1 MKTQTPSLKE
11 SFQYFKRLMKL
22 IKPYWG
28 KLIKGMSLGLIV
40 GLLGMISPYMTK
52 LLIDKVYPTE
62 DVSLMQI
69 IVLGVLA
76 VTIANSIIKLI
87 QGYFN
92 LYVNSKLS
100 NSTSLMFFNHLQ
112 HLRTSFFDKHQ
123 VGEIMSRFKDVGS
136 ALQAVNKVF
145 QTIFV
150 NGIYIILVPPF
161 LFILHWKLAL
171 VSLISLPVTMIIIT
185 ISGKFI
191 RKYWRKTSE
200 AFADLN
206 AFQIEMF
213 THIRTVKAL
222 VLENYVFTKAH
233 DFMTNAI
240 KMQLKAGGMGQ
251 IIGLSN
257 GILYGLNTALFTYL
271 GWSYILG
278 KEMTLGDYI
287 AFTAYIG
294 YLYNPI
300 SQFVNLFSEFQQS
313 SVNLNRMFEYLDSD
327 AEQEYDNSGELNL
340 QELNLEGNIALENLS
355 FGYDKSKRVL
365 NEVSLKIKPGTINAI
380 VGPSGSGKTS
390 LLRLLI
396 GMEVPDA
403 GDVLYDD
410 KRIDFYNLSELR
422 KKITVIW
429 QEFSMFKGTIWENLT
444 IGLENVSRTAV
455 DQAVEIAKMKEHIDN
470 LPQGYETPIGEWGT
484 TLSGGQRQRLAIA
497 RAIIRNSDIYI
508 FDEATSNIDVQTEEE
523 ILTKMFMKLKNKT
536 VLFVTHRISTASLA
550 DKIFLLEDGKL
561 TAEGSHFELLEKNLN
576 YQKMVSLST
585 QAPNLN

>member
-1 MKTQTPSLKE
+1 MKEQTPSLKE
-11 SFQYFKRLMKL
+11 SFQYFKRLMRL

-28 KLIKGMSLGLIV
+28 KLLKGMSLGLVV
-40 GLLGMISPYMTK
+40 GLLGMVSPYMTK

-69 IVLGVLA
+69 LVLGILSVA
-76 VTIANSIIKLI
+76 VTNAIIKLI

-100 NSTSLMFFNHLQ
+100 NSTSLLFFNHLQ
-112 HLRTSFFDKHQ
+112 HLKVNFFDQHQ

-150 NGIYIILVPPF
+150 NGIYILLVPPF
-161 LFILHWKLAL
+161 LFILHWKLAI
-171 VSLISLPVTMIIIT
+171 VSLISVPLTMVVIT
-185 ISGKFI
+185 LSGKFI

-222 VLENYVFTKAH
+222 VLENYVFNKAH

-257 GILYGLNTALFTYL
+257 GILHALNTALFTYL

-327 AEQEYDNSGELNL
+327 AEQEYDFSGKEKISLL
-340 QELNLEGNIALENLS
+340 KLKGNIFFDNVS
-355 FGYDKSKRVL
+355 FGYDKSKKVL
-365 NEVSLKIKPGTINAI
+365 NDVSLKIEPGTVNAI

-396 GMEVPDA
+396 GMELADT
-403 GDVLYDD
+403 GSIKYDGREIQQYALSD
-410 KRIDFYNLSELR
+410 LRKRIT
-422 KKITVIW
+422 IIW
-429 QEFSMFKGTIWENLT
+429 QEFSMFKGTIWDNLT
-444 IGLENVSRTAV
+444 IGLEDVPLERV
-455 DQAVEIAKMKEHIDN
+455 QEAVEIAKMKEHIEN
-470 LPQGYETPIGEWGT
+470 LPEGYHTPIGEWGT

-497 RAIIRNSDIYI
+497 RAIIRESDIFI
-508 FDEATSNIDVQTEEE
+508 FDESTSNIDVQTEEE
-523 ILTKMFMKLKNKT
+523 ILKKMFLKLQDKT

-550 DKIFLLEDGKL
+550 DKIFLLEDGKI
-561 TAEGSHFELLEKNLN
+561 ADQGSHFELLEKNLS
-576 YQKMVSLST
+576 YQKMFSLST